1 MTLPPIFVPPA
12 VSERSP
18 RQTKFYLDK
27 RNAKWLGVCAG
38 IADYTGLDVTV
49 VRIGFVILTLLGAA
63 GVSIPAYFV
72 IAWLAPSKPHELDV
86 QSREEAKFWQKVRVS
101 PRQTVR
107 EVRSRFRD
115 IDRRLAD
122 VEAYV
127 TSSNSRLAR
136 EIEQLR

>member
-1 MTLPPIFVPPA
+1 MNA
-12 VSERSP
+12 P
-18 RQTKFYLDK
+18 RHTQFYLDK
-27 RNAKWLGVCAG
+27 RNAKCLGVCAG
-38 IADYTGLDVTV
+38 IADYTGVDVTL
-49 VRIGFVILTLLGAA
+49 VRVGFVVFTIFT
-63 GVSIPAYFV
+63 GVAIVAYFL
-72 IAWLAPSKPHELDV
+72 IAWLAPCKPRELAA
-86 QSREEAKFWQKVRVS
+86 QSAEEAKFWQKVRVS

-107 EVRSRFRD
+107 DVRSRFRD

>member
-1 MTLPPIFVPPA
+1 MNA
-12 VSERSP
+12 P
-18 RQTKFYLDK
+18 RHTKFYLDK

-38 IADYTGLDVTV
+38 IADYTGVDVTL
-49 VRIGFVILTLLGAA
+49 VRIGFVVLAFVA
-63 GVSIPAYFV
+63 SGVSIPAYFV
-72 IAWLAPSKPHELDV
+72 IAWMAPSKPRELAYETPE
-86 QSREEAKFWQKVRVS
+86 QAKFWQGVRVS
-101 PRQTVR
+101 PRRTVR

-115 IDRRLAD
+115 LDRRLAD

>member
-1 MTLPPIFVPPA
+1 MNA
-12 VSERSP
+12 P
-18 RQTKFYLDK
+18 RHTKFYLDK
-27 RNAKWLGVCAG
+27 HNAKWLGVCSG
-38 IADYTGLDVTV
+38 IADYTGVDVTL
-49 VRIGFVILTLLGAA
+49 VRIGFVVLTLLGAA
-63 GVSIPAYFV
+63 GISIPAYFV
-72 IAWLAPSKPHELDV
+72 IAWMAPSKPRELAYETPE
-86 QSREEAKFWQKVRVS
+86 QAKFWQKVRTS